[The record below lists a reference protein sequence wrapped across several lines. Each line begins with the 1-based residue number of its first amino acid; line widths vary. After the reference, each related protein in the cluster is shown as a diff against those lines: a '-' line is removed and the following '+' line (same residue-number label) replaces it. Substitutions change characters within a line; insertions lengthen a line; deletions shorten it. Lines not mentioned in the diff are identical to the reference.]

1 MAFLDKA
8 MKGPAFRLR
17 LLLSVLLLLP
27 WQTGSVARENQS
39 ATPDDGTFF
48 QSKQFQRWYWLY
60 QRRAS
65 RGQRILPGTLRRAA
79 RQLERA
85 RELQRAAQ
93 SQMPGQAAV
102 DDAERWVSI
111 GPTPIDVAGRTY
123 YAGRTA
129 AVAVDPGDASYWLI
143 GAAQGG
149 IWETADAGKTWES
162 RTDGLESLA
171 SGAIAFSS
179 SHPGVVYAGTGES
192 TFSGTSYG
200 GLGLLKSLDG
210 GSSWS
215 FVHRDSF
222 SGRGISEI
230 RIHPDNPDI
239 LLVTSVSAVS
249 PVPESSSVG
258 IYRSEDGGESFVL
271 EKEGQA
277 NDLEVHP
284 GNFDLQY
291 SSLSC
296 IFGREEHEGLYRSL
310 DQGDTWEMVDGP
322 WADLEGGVGRME
334 TALSPSR
341 PDRLVV
347 SVQDAITDDPS
358 DGRLLGIWMTDNAW
372 TARPDWVQ
380 LPTPSTGNTVW
391 PNQQIRFP
399 PRQPQ
404 FHSFR

>member
-8 MKGPAFRLR
+8 MKGTGAAFRLP
-17 LLLSVLLLLP
+17 LVLSVLLLLP

-79 RQLERA
+79 RQLQRA
-85 RELQRAAQ
+85 RELQRASQ
-93 SQMPGQAAV
+93 SQMPGQAEAV

-129 AVAVDPGDASYWLI
+129 AVAVDPGDASHWLI

-192 TFSGTSYG
+192 TFPAAPTEAWVC
-200 GLGLLKSLDG
+200 
-210 GSSWS
+210 SS
-215 FVHRDSF
+215 
-222 SGRGISEI
+222 
-230 RIHPDNPDI
+230 
-239 LLVTSVSAVS
+239 
-249 PVPESSSVG
+249 
-258 IYRSEDGGESFVL
+258 
-271 EKEGQA
+271 
-277 NDLEVHP
+277 
-284 GNFDLQY
+284 
-291 SSLSC
+291 
-296 IFGREEHEGLYRSL
+296 
-310 DQGDTWEMVDGP
+310 P
-322 WADLEGGVGRME
+322 W
-334 TALSPSR
+334 TAEAP
-341 PDRLVV
+341 
-347 SVQDAITDDPS
+347 
-358 DGRLLGIWMTDNAW
+358 GRLSIGTVSLAAAS
-372 TARPDWVQ
+372 ARSGFTRTTQ
-380 LPTPSTGNTVW
+380 THCLSL
-391 PNQQIRFP
+391 Q
-399 PRQPQ
+399 
-404 FHSFR
+404 